1 MPVVEWSEVAW
12 VFSAKPKARG
22 TCVFL
27 GGKVISDKVD
37 QTAARTDRI
46 EEAGVDQFYRHSRCR
61 AIDTGRLG
69 RDSFSRRSLPLLQPQ
84 IRPNMLYAKSA
95 LPEATPQKA
104 TCRQRRSPRNQM
116 PVPML
121 TLAAL
126 KPQLA
131 QVLRKKPVLKL
142 TRMDLQPLL

>member
-1 MPVVEWSEVAW
+1 MCSCTWA
-12 VFSAKPKARG
+12 
-22 TCVFL
+22 
-27 GGKVISDKVD
+27 ISCS
-37 QTAARTDRI
+37 AARTDRI